1 MTDDLIGAIR
11 ASDAHPDLAEYV
23 REARKRGG
31 TPILESIEF
40 FHRAS
45 DVSRLGETGTEIE
58 RTLYHDGAPAT
69 LDEHGH
75 LDETNREIMR
85 AIVENRYGF
94 VSPRDAGQNNTTI
107 EGP

>member
-1 MTDDLIGAIR
+1 MTDGVIEAIG

-75 LDETNREIMR
+75 LDETNCAIMC
-85 AIVENRYGF
+85 AIVENRYGS
-94 VSPRDAGQNNTTI
+94 VAPKDASSNNATI